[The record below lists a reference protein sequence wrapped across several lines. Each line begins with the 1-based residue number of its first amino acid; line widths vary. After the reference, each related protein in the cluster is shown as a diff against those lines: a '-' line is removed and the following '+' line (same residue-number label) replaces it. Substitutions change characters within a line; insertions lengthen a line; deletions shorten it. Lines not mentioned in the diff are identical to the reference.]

1 MCGNLHA
8 CILYDT
14 AGVAISQFVAICRP
28 HIFFSCKGGYSSIC
42 SNINSHL
49 LSFTCGHFSVCG
61 NLHSPTFLLL
71 WFYSLTFLQGL
82 PFLSLW
88 QSAFSLFNLQ
98 GWLFFRFGQSGVPP
112 LLLQGWLFLIC
123 SKMQWQYAH
132 FYSCRSDYFT
142 IYSMYHF
149 SCRGGYFL
157 VCDNLHLHLGTIA
170 STISEEVQTFY
181 GHHYHKSPPLYF

>member
-1 MCGNLHA
+1 MA
-8 CILYDT
+8 T
-14 AGVAISQFVAICRP
+14 SQFVVI
-28 HIFFSCKGGYSSIC
+28 Y
-42 SNINSHL
+42 
-49 LSFTCGHFSVCG
+49 
-61 NLHSPTFLLL
+61 SPTFLLL

-98 GWLFFRFGQSGVPP
+98 GWLFFRFGQSAVPP

-123 SKMQWQYAH
+123 SKMQWQYSH
-132 FYSCRSDYFT
+132 FFSCRSDYFT

-157 VCDNLHLHLGTIA
+157 VCDNLHLHLDTIA
-170 STISEEVQTFY
+170 SSISEEVQTFY
-181 GHHYHKSPPLYF
+181 GHHYHKSPPLYFQKNSYSCLVIFSQRTENVFSYLLLWHYTNTHYNVI